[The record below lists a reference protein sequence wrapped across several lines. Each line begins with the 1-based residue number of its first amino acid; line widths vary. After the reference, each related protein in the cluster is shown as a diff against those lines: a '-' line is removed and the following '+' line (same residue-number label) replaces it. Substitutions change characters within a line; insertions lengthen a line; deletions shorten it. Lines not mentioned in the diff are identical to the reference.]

1 FETAQGKMN
10 LADEYS
16 VTLLDRFGNEIGQ
29 RGPLRDDS
37 VPLEEIPDVMI
48 KATLA
53 TEDRRFFEH
62 FGIDVMGT
70 FRALA
75 ANARNDQVVQGGSSL
90 TQQLA
95 KNMFLSPERS
105 IVRKI
110 KEALIAIYLENRYT
124 KPEILKLYFDRA
136 YLGGGSYGVEAAAQY
151 YFNKSIREV
160 NLPEAA
166 MLAGMFKAPTR
177 YAPHVNLAASRA
189 RANEVLTN
197 MVEAGFMSEGQVYG
211 ARMNPAKIVERGE
224 SNTPDYFLDWA
235 FEEVQRLMRG
245 KGDPILVARTTG
257 DTGLQKMAENA
268 LEDTIAQSGRARH
281 FEQGAMIVMENDGA
295 VRALVGGKEYG
306 ES

>member
-1 FETAQGKMN
+1 MTEVFSEAATLGLGGLVVVLAFALPAIEHTNDPSWRTASQ
-10 LADEYS
+10 YS
-16 VTLLDRFGNEIGQ
+16 VTFLDRNGVEVGK
-29 RGPLRDDS
+29 RGILFSDS
-37 VPLEEIPDVMI
+37 VPLEELPDVLI

-105 IVRKI
+105 LVRKI

-151 YFNKSIREV
+151 YFNK
-160 NLPEAA
+160 
-166 MLAGMFKAPTR
+166 
-177 YAPHVNLAASRA
+177 
-189 RANEVLTN
+189 
-197 MVEAGFMSEGQVYG
+197 
-211 ARMNPAKIVERGE
+211 
-224 SNTPDYFLDWA
+224 
-235 FEEVQRLMRG
+235 
-245 KGDPILVARTTG
+245 
-257 DTGLQKMAENA
+257 
-268 LEDTIAQSGRARH
+268 
-281 FEQGAMIVMENDGA
+281 
-295 VRALVGGKEYG
+295 
-306 ES
+306 